1 MKQEQVIIKG
11 LWIPDPVLK
20 DDKLTMVE
28 KVVYSMLLSLS
39 NNEDN
44 ECFASNSY
52 LSKTMKITSRRIQQI
67 LSSLKNKGYISTR
80 NIFHGDTKKI
90 SHRVVKIISSPL
102 RKGLH
107 VDNTNYKT
115 DYIIQDRAVRE
126 IFNEFVKYRKEI
138 GKPLVKSSAIASAQ
152 KLKELSGGNSNLA
165 ELIVKQTIENGW
177 SGLFPLK
184 DKPQGKLTEAGRI
197 LELSN
202 LSVYKNKIKF

>member
-1 MKQEQVIIKG
+1 VKQEHIVNKG

-28 KVVYSMLLSLS
+28 KVVYSTLLSLS
-39 NNEDN
+39 NNEN
-44 ECFASNSY
+44 KECFASNNY
-52 LSKTMKITSRRIQQI
+52 LSKTVELTNRRVQQI
-67 LSSLKNKGYISTR
+67 LSSLKDKGYISTR
-80 NIFHGDTKKI
+80 NILHEGTKKI

-107 VDNTNYKT
+107 VDNTDYKT
-115 DYIIQDRAVRE
+115 DFIIQDKAVRE
-126 IFNEFVKYRKEI
+126 TFNEFVKYRKEI

-184 DKPQGKLTEAGRI
+184 DKSQGELTEAGRI